1 MNAPKPKESLAG
13 QACPCCQQG
22 HFALVQIDHTEPVA
36 DDNPITVPGV
46 WVERCDHCGEIVF
59 PGETTRFIE
68 SVVAEQTEQLTSRE
82 LERIREDLGVATQ
95 DEMSAALG
103 LGLKSYHKWE
113 SGKQHPTRSMSYY
126 IRVLAEFPQA
136 FEWLRRRAWRQKN
149 RLTQTHEQPDF
160 AAMFPDLRSRLVVI
174 ECKTSAQE
182 SPPSRT
188 PLGRLGQRRPNPAL
202 GLTRVAFVTR

>member
-13 QACPCCQQG
+13 QTCPCCQQG
-22 HFALVQIDHTEPVA
+22 HFALVQIDHTERVA

-59 PGETTRFIE
+59 LGETTRFIE
-68 SVVAEQTEQLTSRE
+68 AAVAEQTEQLTPRE

-103 LGLKSYHKWE
+103 LGLKSYRKWE
-113 SGKQHPTRSMSYY
+113 SGKQYPTRSMSYY

-136 FEWLRRRAWRQKN
+136 FDWLRRRAWRARN
-149 RLTQTHEQPDF
+149 RVATPPAEADL
-160 AAMFPDLRSRLVVI
+160 AVMFPDLPSRFLVF
-174 ECKTSAQE
+174 ECKTSTQQ
-182 SPPSRT
+182 SPPSPA

-202 GLTRVAFVTR
+202 GLTRVAFIYK

>member
-1 MNAPKPKESLAG
+1 
-13 QACPCCQQG
+13 
-22 HFALVQIDHTEPVA
+22 
-36 DDNPITVPGV
+36 
-46 WVERCDHCGEIVF
+46 
-59 PGETTRFIE
+59 
-68 SVVAEQTEQLTSRE
+68 
-82 LERIREDLGVATQ
+82 
-95 DEMSAALG
+95 
-103 LGLKSYHKWE
+103 
-113 SGKQHPTRSMSYY
+113 MSYY